1 LENSEIIEKATDRN
15 VQIKTDIA
23 NIYFQIEEAKQGQKI
38 TDDF

>member
-23 NIYFQIEEAKQGQKI
+23 NIYFQIEEAKQGRKI
-38 TDDF
+38 TDEF